1 MCVEPH
7 DRTCFSARRR
17 PNAGFF
23 NLSCAASPP
32 IYLYPII
39 GKYASSSLGISSP
52 AIGTHFFPNPGGL
65 GGIASPP
72 SPVPVC
78 RPAPMKL
85 CPVGSFSRTVLS
97 VGTEEAATARSALP
111 TEAMDEELVGTS
123 VVVVGD
129 GSEARV
135 GEERR
140 RVDRWDWV
148 M

>member
-1 MCVEPH
+1 VSSRTTEH
-7 DRTCFSARRR
+7 ASVQGVDRTPGSSTFHALHRLPST
-17 PNAGFF
+17 
-23 NLSCAASPP
+23 
-32 IYLYPII
+32 YPII

-111 TEAMDEELVGTS
+111 TGAMDEELVGTS